1 MPRTDTHP
9 NLDLASAATGPGR
22 PRVRRLPYRSGCHTA
37 AIFTP
42 PSPPRRLELRSIKRR
57 GGGGSTPPC
66 AMAAAGCGAGSSL
79 YLRERAG
86 CKRVGL
92 GWGAGSRSG
101 FAREES
107 PSRGFGAAA
116 GHDTSEA
123 AAAGGCG
130 WWARQRAGGGAASAA
145 GGGDGGG
152 DGGGGGG
159 GGGDGVAAPGGS
171 SGGDS
176 GDRCEGGGGA
186 RRGGGG
192 GARCEGGGGA
202 RRESGGGARREG
214 GGGARRGGGGGA
226 ARLDC
231 HAACVMRYSST
242 ARRSTSCLDVKGPY
256 TRASLPPLG
265 CSLP

>member
-1 MPRTDTHP
+1 MRAYTSIRTQTHGVTGHTTPRHMPRTDTHP

-159 GGGDGVAAPGGS
+159 GGGDGVAAPGGYPLKNVHVTGDMQLLLS
-171 SGGDS
+171 MDSTMAGVHCACSYDVSGGCD
-176 GDRCEGGGGA
+176 E
-186 RRGGGG
+186 
-192 GARCEGGGGA
+192 
-202 RRESGGGARREG
+202 
-214 GGGARRGGGGGA
+214 
-226 ARLDC
+226 L
-231 HAACVMRYSST
+231 RYSVLSRGAT
-242 ARRSTSCLDVKGPY
+242 VLRTLRNRRSCALQPM
-256 TRASLPPLG
+256 
-265 CSLP
+265 